1 VPGCEDADDLEDI
14 EDMTDDPVVRLEHS
28 EVALKRFPK
37 SEGEDSGN
45 SKLLPGKAS
54 IYIKTWG
61 CSHNNSDGEYMAGLL
76 ASQGYE
82 ITANR
87 AKADLWL
94 LNSCT
99 VKNPSQDVFVNAIKA
114 GTDIGAKIVV
124 AGCVPQGQPDNKDLA
139 GFSMVGVQQIE
150 RVVEVVEETLKGHQV
165 QLLGTDRKSAGAPL
179 DLPKIRKNPL
189 IEIIPINSGCL
200 NQCTYCKTK
209 HARGD
214 LRSYPIKEIVN
225 RAVQV
230 FKAGVVEIWLTSEDT
245 GTYGRDIGSSLPELL
260 WQLVEVIPPGCMLRV
275 GMTNPPYI
283 LEHLEQM
290 AEIFKHPR
298 VYSFLH
304 VPVQACADA
313 VLLQMK
319 RKYTCEDF
327 LRVVDFLR
335 EKVPEMTIA
344 TDVICGFP
352 TETADHFDE
361 TLQVFEKYRF
371 PVVNIS
377 QFYPRPGTPAAR
389 MPRVNTSEVK
399 RRSTAMTRL
408 FESYQTYDHLVGS
421 IFPVLITEI
430 AADRVHMVGHTKAYV
445 QVLLPQVPELM
456 GKMVTVHVLSA
467 TKFSL
472 QAEVVQAEKAW
483 ELPINQIRKRT
494 VHIPPT
500 IPPIGNKPQNKS
512 LTMHILLASALLF
525 LLLFGFYALTTK

>member
-1 VPGCEDADDLEDI
+1 
-14 EDMTDDPVVRLEHS
+14 
-28 EVALKRFPK
+28 
-37 SEGEDSGN
+37 
-45 SKLLPGKAS
+45 
-54 IYIKTWG
+54 
-61 CSHNNSDGEYMAGLL
+61 
-76 ASQGYE
+76 
-82 ITANR
+82 
-87 AKADLWL
+87 
-94 LNSCT
+94 
-99 VKNPSQDVFVNAIKA
+99 
-114 GTDIGAKIVV
+114 
-124 AGCVPQGQPDNKDLA
+124 
-139 GFSMVGVQQIE
+139 
-150 RVVEVVEETLKGHQV
+150 LKGHQV
-165 QLLGTDRKSAGAPL
+165 QLLGVDRKLAGAPL

-260 WQLVEVIPPGCMLRV
+260 LQLVEVIPPGSMLRV

-290 AEIFKHPR
+290 VEIFKHPR
-298 VYSFLH
+298 VFSFLH

-335 EKVPEMTIA
+335 ERVPEMTIA

-352 TETADHFDE
+352 TETVDHFDQ

-371 PVVNIS
+371 PIVNIS
-377 QFYPRPGTPAAR
+377 QFYPRPGTPAAKMR
-389 MPRVNTSEVK
+389 RVATSEVK

-408 FESYQTYDHLVGS
+408 FESYQTYDHLVGK
-421 IFPVLITEI
+421 ILPVLITEI
-430 AADRVHMVGHTKAYV
+430 AADRIHMVGHTKAYV
-445 QVLLPQVPELM
+445 QVLLPHVPELM

-467 TKFSL
+467 TKFCL
-472 QAEVVQAEKAW
+472 QAEVVQAERAW
-483 ELPINQIRKRT
+483 ELPINQIRKRNDT
-494 VHIPPT
+494 RKPQTTPVNANKLNTSEPMAFRAVFGLALLILVLFCL
-500 IPPIGNKPQNKS
+500 PIGIG
-512 LTMHILLASALLF
+512 L
-525 LLLFGFYALTTK
+525 